1 MTSIDELQHEVKRHF
16 GVMMNVNWRQN
27 MMSIDDNLCMT
38 LPLIY
43 INVTG
48 VFKIARKILL
58 TRKIILKR
66 TSFVTRTIYKSVR
79 FYEPQII

>member
-16 GVMMNVNWRQN
+16 GVMMNVNRRQN
-27 MMSIDDNLCMT
+27 MMSIDVNLCIT
-38 LPLIY
+38 LSLLY
-43 INVTG
+43 NNVTR

-66 TSFVTRTIYKSVR
+66 TSFVTRIIYKSVR
-79 FYEPQII
+79 FYEPRSI